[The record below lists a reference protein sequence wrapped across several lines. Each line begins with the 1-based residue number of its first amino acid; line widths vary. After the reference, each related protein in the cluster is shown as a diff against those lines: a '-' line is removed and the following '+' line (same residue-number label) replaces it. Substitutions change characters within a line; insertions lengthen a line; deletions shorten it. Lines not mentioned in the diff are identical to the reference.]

1 MSETPDLPAHPAR
14 AALAAVDDAL
24 GQLGSAN
31 LWSMS
36 ESDLL
41 DLRIDLEATRARL
54 ESATL
59 AVTREVDGRGAATAT
74 GAPSTAA
81 WLRGRLRLHPGAA
94 KAEVELARDLATGM
108 TDTAAAL
115 AAGHISRDAAAAVA
129 TGLHRLPR
137 GVDPAVRD
145 QAQTYLVTQAREFDP
160 AALAR
165 LGNHLIVAL
174 DPDGGPALEREEAR
188 QADRQYLTMSH
199 AADGSRPLRGQFG
212 PEGGAL
218 LDAVLQSLSGPVPRA
233 DGSPD
238 PRTPAQRRAEGFL
251 ELLGHLVACGDDLP
265 EHGGEPVTLTVT
277 TTADYL
283 TTLTPGTGTGTGAD
297 ADQWAAPGTDGPC
310 SGRPAGPA
318 ATLDDG
324 TPLSPETT
332 RRLGCDAWLVTAILN
347 TDGDVLDIGR
357 MSRIVPRPIRR
368 ALVVRDGGCAFPG
381 CGRPAR
387 WCHAHHIWFWADGGP
402 TKLSNL
408 VLLCGHHHRVV
419 HHHGWDV
426 DIGPDGHPQFHP
438 PPWIDPHQIPR
449 PAWRPPDL
457 TISD

>member
-1 MSETPDLPAHPAR
+1 MVDVGVRPAR
-14 AALAAVDDAL
+14 AAD
-24 GQLGSAN
+24 
-31 LWSMS
+31 
-36 ESDLL
+36 
-41 DLRIDLEATRARL
+41 DLEATRARV

-94 KAEVELARDLATGM
+94 KAEVELARDLHTEM

-137 GVDPAVRD
+137 ALDPTTRD
-145 QAQTYLVTQAREFDP
+145 QAETYLVAQAREFDP

-188 QADRQYLTMSH
+188 QADRQHLTLSH

-218 LDAVLQSLSGPVPRA
+218 LDAVLQSLSGPVPAPTAPPTPGPRPNA
-233 DGSPD
+233 APKASSSSSATSSPAATTC
-238 PRTPAQRRAEGFL
+238 P
-251 ELLGHLVACGDDLP
+251 
-265 EHGGEPVTLTVT
+265 
-277 TTADYL
+277 TTAANPSPSPSPPPP
-283 TTLTPGTGTGTGAD
+283 TTSPPS
-297 ADQWAAPGTDGPC
+297 AAPAPAAATTPTGGPPPAPTVRAPT
-310 SGRPAGPA
+310 SRAPAGPPGRPRPWTTA
-318 ATLDDG
+318 PRCPRDHP
-324 TPLSPETT
+324 TP
-332 RRLGCDAWLVTAILN
+332 RLDAWLVTAILN

-357 MSRIVPRPIRR
+357 MSRIVPRPSAAPSSSATAAARSPAAAAPR
-368 ALVVRDGGCAFPG
+368 AGATPTTSGS
-381 CGRPAR
+381 
-387 WCHAHHIWFWADGGP
+387 GP
-402 TKLSNL
+402 TVAPPALHL
-408 VLLCGHHHRVV
+408 VLLCGHPHRVV

-426 DIGPDGHPQFHP
+426 DISPDGHPQFHP

-449 PAWRPPDL
+449 PAWRPHDF
-457 TISD
+457 TTHH

>member
-1 MSETPDLPAHPAR
+1 MSETPDLPPAHPAR
-14 AALAAVDDAL
+14 AALAAVDNAL
-24 GQLGSAN
+24 AQLASAN

-36 ESDLL
+36 ESDVL
-41 DLRIDLEATRARL
+41 DLRIDLEVTRARL
-54 ESATL
+54 ESVTL
-59 AVTREVDGRGAATAT
+59 SVTREVDGRGAATAT

-94 KAEVELARDLATGM
+94 KAEVELARDLHTDM

-115 AAGHISRDAAAAVA
+115 AAGDISRDAAAAVA
-129 TGLHRLPR
+129 AGLHRLPR
-137 GVDPAVRD
+137 GVDVATRD
-145 QAQTYLVTQAREFDP
+145 EAQSYLVNQAREFDP

-174 DPDGGPALEREEAR
+174 DPEGGPALEREEAR
-188 QADRQYLTMSH
+188 QADRQYLTLSH

-218 LDAVLQSLSGPVPRA
+218 LDSVLQSLSGPVPRA
-233 DGSPD
+233 DGTPD
-238 PRTPAQRRAEGFL
+238 SRTPAQRRAEGFL
-251 ELLGHLVACGDDLP
+251 ELLGVLVSCGDDLP

-283 TTLTPGTGTGTGAD
+283 ATLPD
-297 ADQWAAPGTDGPC
+297 ADGDEWAVPGTDGPC
-310 SGRPAGPA
+310 TSRPTGPA

-324 TPLSPETT
+324 TPLSPEAT

-368 ALVVRDGGCAFPG
+368 ALVIRDGGCAFPG

-426 DIGPDGHPQFHP
+426 DIGPDGHPRFHP
-438 PPWIDPHQIPR
+438 PPWIDPYQVPR

-457 TISD
+457 SAYD